1 MTVAAD
7 VVYRAVELLLEFNA
21 LSKHYV
27 CLGWH
32 GKLIPVEYE
41 VNLWGCWWLV
51 VEERVSE
58 REKKWMDG

>member
-7 VVYRAVELLLEFNA
+7 VVYRAVELLLEFNT

-32 GKLIPVEYE
+32 GKLFPVENE
-41 VNLWGCWWLV
+41 VNLWGGWWWRSL
-51 VEERVSE
+51 
-58 REKKWMDG
+58 